1 MNAADGAQAAA
12 EAADAWARSAA
23 ASCRDAYPVLVASRA
38 GSPPTVPA
46 EAKDRVVIDF
56 IAVHAHELAAA
67 LERYLPHIIAV
78 SAYRP
83 ALGAARAEFS
93 AVVRLLATGVNSG
106 APTAEVLQLA
116 DDLIERGRLWLRHRF
131 EELVQIAVFDAS

>member
-1 MNAADGAQAAA
+1 MNANGEAQSAA
-12 EAADAWARSAA
+12 EAADAWARSATS
-23 ASCRDAYPVLVASRA
+23 SCRGAYPILVAGRA

-56 IAVHAHELAAA
+56 ISTHAHELAAA
-67 LERYLPHIIAV
+67 LERHLPRPIAV

-83 ALGAARAEFS
+83 DLGAARAEFS
-93 AVVRLLATGVNSG
+93 AVVSLLATGVNSG